1 MKTLLN
7 ILKSNGEEAVKLYKQ
22 TLVDN
27 DRVATGDTKESIRY
41 EAKEEGTKG
50 KLTIYAL
57 DHIRTL
63 ETGQTAEDIKKKDN
77 ANFFDKIQEWVN
89 SRDIGASKKYLVSAR
104 IYRSLLKNGWNTT
117 RPNRTNQNGGTK
129 GLITDVDKEVKLN
142 VLDDIKKNIKKDILS
157 ELRLS

>member
-41 EAKEEGTKG
+41 EAKEESTKG

-63 ETGQTAEDIKKKDN
+63 ETGQTPEDIS
-77 ANFFDKIQEWVN
+77 ANPPMFQQIERWAIARGVN
-89 SRDIGASKKYLVSAR
+89 RAASAIIRGLM
-104 IYRSLLKNGWNTT
+104 LNGFE
-117 RPNRTNQNGGTK
+117 GTP
-129 GLITDVDKEVKLN
+129 GLITNVDKIVEIN

-157 ELRLS
+157 ELRIS

>member
-27 DRVATGDTKESIRY
+27 DRVATGATKESIRY
-41 EAKEEGTKG
+41 EAKEESTKG

-57 DHIRTL
+57 DHIRDL
-63 ETGQTAEDIKKKDN
+63 ETGQTPEDIS
-77 ANFFDKIQEWVN
+77 ANPPMFQQIERWAIARGVN
-89 SRDIGASKKYLVSAR
+89 RAASAIIRGLM
-104 IYRSLLKNGWNTT
+104 LNGFE
-117 RPNRTNQNGGTK
+117 GTP
-129 GLITDVDKEVKLN
+129 GLITDVDKIVEIN

>member
-7 ILKSNGEEAVKLYKQ
+7 ILKYNGEEAVKLYKQ

-27 DRVATGDTKESIRY
+27 DRVATGETKESIRY
-41 EAKEEGTKG
+41 EAKEESTKG

-63 ETGQTAEDIKKKDN
+63 ETGQTPEDIS
-77 ANFFDKIQEWVN
+77 ANPPMFQQIERWAIARGVN
-89 SRDIGASKKYLVSAR
+89 RAASAIIRGLM
-104 IYRSLLKNGWNTT
+104 LNGFE
-117 RPNRTNQNGGTK
+117 GTP
-129 GLITDVDKEVKLN
+129 GLITNVDKIVEIN

-157 ELRLS
+157 ELRIS

>member
-22 TLVDN
+22 SLVDN

-41 EAKEEGTKG
+41 EAKEDGTKG

-57 DHIRTL
+57 DHIRDL
-63 ETGQTAEDIKKKDN
+63 ETGQTPEDIS
-77 ANFFDKIQEWVN
+77 ANPPMFQQIERWAIARGVN
-89 SRDIGASKKYLVSAR
+89 RAASAIIRGLM
-104 IYRSLLKNGWNTT
+104 LNGFE
-117 RPNRTNQNGGTK
+117 GTP
-129 GLITDVDKEVKLN
+129 GLITNVDKIVEIN

>member
-1 MKTLLN
+1 MKSLLN

-41 EAKEEGTKG
+41 EAKEESTKG

-63 ETGQTAEDIKKKDN
+63 ETGQTPEDIS
-77 ANFFDKIQEWVN
+77 ANPPMFQQIERWAIARGVN
-89 SRDIGASKKYLVSAR
+89 RAASSIIRGLM
-104 IYRSLLKNGWNTT
+104 LNGFE
-117 RPNRTNQNGGTK
+117 GTP
-129 GLITDVDKEVKLN
+129 GLITDVDKIVEIN

>member
-57 DHIRTL
+57 DHIRDL
-63 ETGQTAEDIKKKDN
+63 ETGQTPEEIS
-77 ANFFDKIQEWVN
+77 ANPPMLQQIERWVIARRVN
-89 SRDIGASKKYLVSAR
+89 RAASAIIRGL
-104 IYRSLLKNGWNTT
+104 ILNGFE
-117 RPNRTNQNGGTK
+117 GTP
-129 GLITDVDKEVKLN
+129 GLITDVDKIVEIN

>member
-1 MKTLLN
+1 VKTLLN

-57 DHIRTL
+57 DHIRDL
-63 ETGQTAEDIKKKDN
+63 ETGQTPEEIS
-77 ANFFDKIQEWVN
+77 ANPPMLQQIERWVIARRVN
-89 SRDIGASKKYLVSAR
+89 RAASAIIRGL
-104 IYRSLLKNGWNTT
+104 ILNGFE
-117 RPNRTNQNGGTK
+117 GTP
-129 GLITDVDKEVKLN
+129 GLITDVDKIVEIN

>member
-1 MKTLLN
+1 VKSLLN

-41 EAKEEGTKG
+41 EAKEESTKG

-63 ETGQTAEDIKKKDN
+63 ETGQTPEEIS
-77 ANFFDKIQEWVN
+77 ANPPMFQQIERWAIARGVN
-89 SRDIGASKKYLVSAR
+89 RAASSIIRGLM
-104 IYRSLLKNGWNTT
+104 LNGFE
-117 RPNRTNQNGGTK
+117 GTP
-129 GLITDVDKEVKLN
+129 GLITDVDKIVEIN

>member
-1 MKTLLN
+1 MKSLLN

-27 DRVATGDTKESIRY
+27 DRVATGATKESIRY
-41 EAKEEGTKG
+41 EAKEESTKG

-57 DHIRTL
+57 DHIRDL
-63 ETGQTAEDIKKKDN
+63 ETGQTPEDIS
-77 ANFFDKIQEWVN
+77 ANPPMFQQIERWAIARGVN
-89 SRDIGASKKYLVSAR
+89 RAASAIIRGLM
-104 IYRSLLKNGWNTT
+104 LNGFE
-117 RPNRTNQNGGTK
+117 GTP
-129 GLITDVDKEVKLN
+129 GLITDVDKIVEIN

>member
-27 DRVATGDTKESIRY
+27 DRVATGETKESIRY
-41 EAKEEGTKG
+41 EAKEESTKG

-63 ETGQTAEDIKKKDN
+63 ETGQTPEDIS
-77 ANFFDKIQEWVN
+77 ANPPMFQQIERWSIARGVN
-89 SRDIGASKKYLVSAR
+89 RAGSAIIR
-104 IYRSLLKNGWNTT
+104 GLMLNGFE
-117 RPNRTNQNGGTK
+117 GTP
-129 GLITDVDKEVKLN
+129 GLITNVDKIVEIN

-157 ELRLS
+157 ELRIS

>member
-27 DRVATGDTKESIRY
+27 DRVATGATKESIRY
-41 EAKEEGTKG
+41 EAKEESTKG

-63 ETGQTAEDIKKKDN
+63 ETGQTPEDI
-77 ANFFDKIQEWVN
+77 
-89 SRDIGASKKYLVSAR
+89 SAKPPMFQQIER
-104 IYRSLLKNGWNTT
+104 
-117 RPNRTNQNGGTK
+117 
-129 GLITDVDKEVKLN
+129 
-142 VLDDIKKNIKKDILS
+142 S

>member
-1 MKTLLN
+1 MKSLLN

-27 DRVATGDTKESIRY
+27 DRVATGATKESIRY
-41 EAKEEGTKG
+41 EAKEESTKG

-63 ETGQTAEDIKKKDN
+63 ETGQTPEEIS
-77 ANFFDKIQEWVN
+77 ANPPMFQQIERWAIARGVNRAASSIIRGLMLNGFD
-89 SRDIGASKKYLVSAR
+89 
-104 IYRSLLKNGWNTT
+104 
-117 RPNRTNQNGGTK
+117 GTP
-129 GLITDVDKEVKLN
+129 GLITDVDKIVEIN
-142 VLDDIKKNIKKDILS
+142 VLEDIKKNIKKDILS

>member
-41 EAKEEGTKG
+41 EAKEESTKG

-63 ETGQTAEDIKKKDN
+63 ETGQTPEDIS
-77 ANFFDKIQEWVN
+77 ANPPMFQQIERWAIARGVN
-89 SRDIGASKKYLVSAR
+89 RAGSAIIR
-104 IYRSLLKNGWNTT
+104 GLMLNGFE
-117 RPNRTNQNGGTK
+117 GTP
-129 GLITDVDKEVKLN
+129 GLITNVDKIVEIN

-157 ELRLS
+157 ELRIS

>member
-1 MKTLLN
+1 MKSLLN

-27 DRVATGDTKESIRY
+27 DRVATGETKESIRY
-41 EAKEEGTKG
+41 EAKEESTKG

-57 DHIRTL
+57 DHIRDL
-63 ETGQTAEDIKKKDN
+63 ETGQTAEDVSNKNPMFSQIEKWAN
-77 ANFFDKIQEWVN
+77 ARLIPSQFH
-89 SRDIGASKKYLVSAR
+89 RG
-104 IYRSLLKNGWNTT
+104 IYERLFLNGWRTDL
-117 RPNRTNQNGGTK
+117 PNRTNPNGGTK
-129 GLITDVDKEVKLN
+129 GLITDVDKIVEIN

>member
-1 MKTLLN
+1 VKTLLN

-27 DRVATGDTKESIRY
+27 DRVATGETKESIRY
-41 EAKEEGTKG
+41 EAKEESTKG

-63 ETGQTAEDIKKKDN
+63 ETGQTPEDIS
-77 ANFFDKIQEWVN
+77 ANPPMFQQIERWAIARGVN
-89 SRDIGASKKYLVSAR
+89 RAGSAIIR
-104 IYRSLLKNGWNTT
+104 GLMLNGFE
-117 RPNRTNQNGGTK
+117 GTP
-129 GLITDVDKEVKLN
+129 GLITNVDKIVEIN

>member
-57 DHIRTL
+57 DHIRDL
-63 ETGQTAEDIKKKDN
+63 ETGQTPEEIS
-77 ANFFDKIQEWVN
+77 ANPPMLQQIERWVIARRVN
-89 SRDIGASKKYLVSAR
+89 RAASAIIRGLM
-104 IYRSLLKNGWNTT
+104 LNGFE
-117 RPNRTNQNGGTK
+117 GTP
-129 GLITDVDKEVKLN
+129 GLITNVDKIVEIN

>member
-41 EAKEEGTKG
+41 EAKEESTKG

-57 DHIRTL
+57 DHIRDL
-63 ETGQTAEDIKKKDN
+63 ETGQTPEEIS
-77 ANFFDKIQEWVN
+77 ANPPMLQQIERWVIARRVN
-89 SRDIGASKKYLVSAR
+89 RAASAIIRGL
-104 IYRSLLKNGWNTT
+104 ILNGFE
-117 RPNRTNQNGGTK
+117 GTP
-129 GLITDVDKEVKLN
+129 GLITDVDKIVEIN

>member
-1 MKTLLN
+1 MKSLLN

-41 EAKEEGTKG
+41 EAKEESTKG

-63 ETGQTAEDIKKKDN
+63 ETGQTPEDIS
-77 ANFFDKIQEWVN
+77 ANPPMFQQIERWAIARGVN
-89 SRDIGASKKYLVSAR
+89 RAASAIIRGLM
-104 IYRSLLKNGWNTT
+104 LNGFE
-117 RPNRTNQNGGTK
+117 GTP
-129 GLITDVDKEVKLN
+129 GLITDVDKIVEIN

>member
-41 EAKEEGTKG
+41 EAKEESTKG

-63 ETGQTAEDIKKKDN
+63 ETGQTPEDIS
-77 ANFFDKIQEWVN
+77 ANPPMFQQIERWAITRGVN
-89 SRDIGASKKYLVSAR
+89 RAASAIIRGLM
-104 IYRSLLKNGWNTT
+104 LNGFE
-117 RPNRTNQNGGTK
+117 GTP
-129 GLITDVDKEVKLN
+129 GLITNVDKIVEIN

>member
-41 EAKEEGTKG
+41 EAKEESTKG

-63 ETGQTAEDIKKKDN
+63 ETSQTPEDIS
-77 ANFFDKIQEWVN
+77 ANPPMFQQIERWAIARGVN
-89 SRDIGASKKYLVSAR
+89 RAASAIIRGLM
-104 IYRSLLKNGWNTT
+104 LNGFE
-117 RPNRTNQNGGTK
+117 GTP
-129 GLITDVDKEVKLN
+129 GLITNVDKIVEIN

>member
-1 MKTLLN
+1 VKTLLN

-27 DRVATGDTKESIRY
+27 DRVATGETKESIRY
-41 EAKEEGTKG
+41 EAKEESTKG

-63 ETGQTAEDIKKKDN
+63 ETGQTPEDIS
-77 ANFFDKIQEWVN
+77 ANPPMFQQIERWAIARGVN
-89 SRDIGASKKYLVSAR
+89 RAGSASIRGIML
-104 IYRSLLKNGWNTT
+104 NGFE
-117 RPNRTNQNGGTK
+117 GTP
-129 GLITDVDKEVKLN
+129 GLITNVDKIVEIN

>member
-1 MKTLLN
+1 VKTLLN

-22 TLVDN
+22 SLVDN

-41 EAKEEGTKG
+41 EAKEDGTKG

-57 DHIRTL
+57 DHIRDL
-63 ETGQTAEDIKKKDN
+63 ETGQTPEDIS
-77 ANFFDKIQEWVN
+77 ANPPMFQQIERWAIARGVN
-89 SRDIGASKKYLVSAR
+89 RAASAIIRGLM
-104 IYRSLLKNGWNTT
+104 LNGFE
-117 RPNRTNQNGGTK
+117 GTP
-129 GLITDVDKEVKLN
+129 GLITNVDKIVEIN